1 MTVRDAFKDEMAMLA
16 QLAGYS
22 DPTEH
27 LLEEILTDVN
37 PEGGEMHGL
46 IHNVLHRI
54 VRETLMRIYGTL
66 LWVSTDLK
74 VLKDPKPH
82 YSLGVMAIEKDTG
95 ICVTWDKRTNNPYL
109 YRDLY
114 SVDDFVRLLEEVDSR
129 MLGVFGDEICRDN
142 SDAVTTANQT
152 ISEMA
157 RTYNVFA
164 AYDTDINAEIWDV
177 LEYLCDNP
185 ELCPIL
191 KEIAKRTRETFPDTP
206 ITYRVCQDPEKGNKY
221 LSVQVR
227 PSQPD
232 DTLNEKLD
240 QILNAVSSQF
250 KGVSGWIQLTV
261 LPWSRNP

>member
-22 DPTEH
+22 NPTEH

-37 PEGGEMHGL
+37 PVDGKMHGI
-46 IHNVLHRI
+46 IHNILHRV

-66 LWVSTDLK
+66 LWISTDLK
-74 VLKDPKPH
+74 VLKDPKPY

-95 ICVTWDKRTNNPYL
+95 ICITWDKRTKSPYL

-129 MLGVFGDEICRDN
+129 MLEVFGDEICRDN
-142 SDAVTTANQT
+142 SDAVTNANQT
-152 ISEMA
+152 IHELA
-157 RTYNVFA
+157 RTY
-164 AYDTDINAEIWDV
+164 EIVIACVADAWDV

-185 ELCPIL
+185 KLCPIL
-191 KEIAKRTRETFPDTP
+191 KEIARRTRETFPDVP

-221 LSVQVR
+221 LSVQVQ

-232 DTLNEKLD
+232 DIFNEKLD

-250 KGVSGWIQLTV
+250 KDVSGWIQLTV
-261 LPWSRNP
+261 LPWSCNP